1 MLRTMTNEHSD
12 TDTSAVPDEPV
23 TAHGGGDEPIL
34 PITSDW
40 APEVGE
46 YRISTA

>member
-1 MLRTMTNEHSD
+1 MSNEHSD
-12 TDTSAVPDEPV
+12 IDATAKPGESETDEQAV
-23 TAHGGGDEPIL
+23 GNEPIA

-46 YRISTA
+46 YRMATA